1 MAASPEGFLH
11 SYEAKTTHHW
21 NAALATHA
29 EIKECQR
36 NRNLSGL
43 MTMHSAPGEE
53 SQLEILALKPE
64 PYKSDCAEI
73 IRGYGKEAGACVLEC
88 QKFDSVAQGELNFVL
103 ESALREDYQ
112 CDALT
117 HALRNE
123 LNTGASAVEETKVS
137 FASVQGKSYTQ
148 ALLQQFPESVV
159 NDMTDEQKREKYPQ
173 MQRQL
178 YEQHVKG
185 TKSQAASLL
194 QRSTLPS
201 NHVIVQEKQHK
212 AEALQLEANLMT
224 SRRTMVEVLR
234 AGLEEQQADARD
246 KKLRC
251 TNLRRV
257 TCREE
262 ATKREALEEAEK
274 AHMRAW
280 REYQDAYIRDE
291 AVVILEADLSA
302 ADKAVTEALT
312 AAELACQEV
321 SPIFQRCEEQAARC
335 TAAVSANTQAFHA
348 RLLVKSKPTVE
359 AAWKNTAFASEL
371 GKCAL
376 AAKYKEI
383 DHLYKEQRR
392 FQERAQRQKQPV
404 LKAETLEKVEQLDR
418 QIGQAQR
425 EVSELQDLV
434 ARAEEQFQSFR
445 VLNSGLDEEDIR
457 KFAQEKAAACY
468 GDVDLFASDD
478 SDDAS
483 TAPPGSSC
491 SEAIQPH
498 VQDPMEKLR
507 IEMEEKFKIEKQQL
521 VAEFQMEWQHKLL
534 QMRQEWLAGGTFR
547 RFDRMSQGVRS

>member
-291 AVVILEADLSA
+291 AVVILEAGSSQKLKQIDVRSLLFSRQADLSA

-312 AAELACQEV
+312 AAELACQDWDIVEPDRNR
-321 SPIFQRCEEQAARC
+321 SKEGARS
-335 TAAVSANTQAFHA
+335 V
-348 RLLVKSKPTVE
+348 
-359 AAWKNTAFASEL
+359 W
-371 GKCAL
+371 
-376 AAKYKEI
+376 
-383 DHLYKEQRR
+383 
-392 FQERAQRQKQPV
+392 
-404 LKAETLEKVEQLDR
+404 
-418 QIGQAQR
+418 
-425 EVSELQDLV
+425 
-434 ARAEEQFQSFR
+434 
-445 VLNSGLDEEDIR
+445 
-457 KFAQEKAAACY
+457 
-468 GDVDLFASDD
+468 
-478 SDDAS
+478 
-483 TAPPGSSC
+483 
-491 SEAIQPH
+491 
-498 VQDPMEKLR
+498 
-507 IEMEEKFKIEKQQL
+507 
-521 VAEFQMEWQHKLL
+521 
-534 QMRQEWLAGGTFR
+534 
-547 RFDRMSQGVRS
+547 